1 MVKLKICGLRRAED
15 IEIINKYNIDYGG
28 FVFAKSPR
36 QVSFDNAKEMSSIL
50 NENIIPV
57 GVFVDEDINFIID
70 LFSEGIIK
78 IAQLHGREDEEYI
91 KKLKETTYNKTGKEI
106 PIINSIEIKDNNI
119 DILNEK
125 LSKLNDSIS
134 DYLIL
139 DSGKGSGK
147 CFNWQLVNKENIIQ
161 KPFFLAGGLNSE
173 NINLAIREFN
183 PYAVDLSSGVEKE
196 GFKDENKIKE
206 IVKIVNTYNNNTIK
220 D

>member
-78 IAQLHGREDEEYI
+78 IA
-91 KKLKETTYNKTGKEI
+91 
-106 PIINSIEIKDNNI
+106 
-119 DILNEK
+119 
-125 LSKLNDSIS
+125 
-134 DYLIL
+134 
-139 DSGKGSGK
+139 
-147 CFNWQLVNKENIIQ
+147 
-161 KPFFLAGGLNSE
+161 
-173 NINLAIREFN
+173 
-183 PYAVDLSSGVEKE
+183 
-196 GFKDENKIKE
+196 
-206 IVKIVNTYNNNTIK
+206 
-220 D
+220 